1 MSRRWTAECWLGSKS
16 GYVDIEVNAST
27 FGGAK
32 EQLENV
38 YGATQIRN
46 LREIKK
52 NSSSSGDSVDLGTAG
67 GAVVLLGGLW
77 LFITFMPWFLMGA
90 FGAGSA
96 FLVEKMTGFSI
107 EDYVKEEKSSDED
120 HKKALA
126 IILTSL
132 ILGGY
137 GFVQG
142 SIWQKEFNKDTN
154 NQPKVEEVR
163 QK

>member
-1 MSRRWTAECWLGSKS
+1 MSRRWTAECWMGSKS
-16 GYVDIEVNAST
+16 GYVDIEVNANT

-38 YGATQIRN
+38 YGATRIRN
-46 LREIKK
+46 LREISR
-52 NSSSSGDSVDLGTAG
+52 NSSSGDSVDLGTAG
-67 GAVVLLGGLW
+67 GAVVLIGVIY
-77 LFITFMPWFLMGA
+77 LFVTFMPWVLMGA
-90 FGAGSA
+90 LGAGSA
-96 FLVEKMTGFSI
+96 WLTEKMAGFSL

-126 IILTSL
+126 VILTSL

-142 SIWQKEFNKDTN
+142 SHWQKEFNKDTN
-154 NQPKVEEVR
+154 TQPKVEQVR